1 MKLKSLVVACA
12 LACATQAQALPITT
26 VPDVQLFMSGSSA
39 LFNATGQIINDLFV
53 AGTEGVYFD
62 SATTTPTVP
71 NGGSYRAYFGTMKS
85 GTTSA
90 GIVIPAS
97 LAGKNV
103 LIYNTGA
110 GGSIKGVNPV
120 ALATPVTRLN
130 LTTCVASV
138 PAVIDSISGQ
148 VVQTCPGTITTAIP
162 DAGVSDVEPALL
174 TGINLTINA
183 ATALTTRTQTA
194 TALTATQLANLV
206 TTTALGQPMGVIVTS
221 NATPAMLNL
230 SKAQVAALMSGAN
243 VFDWNTID
251 PTVAAGTTS
260 IVVCRRQP
268 GSGTQAAINNA
279 IFGFPCQ
286 TSQLSPA
293 DATVDAVLPL
303 GTSTPVAPG
312 SYVVVENSSSG
323 ALAACMTAA
332 QNGTMVNAV
341 GKQAIDVTS
350 GALVALNAANS
361 VVLPAG
367 GYGIGLM
374 GFDRPA
380 KAGELYQ
387 FASINGAAPTLANAT
402 TGAYDIMV
410 ENAFTRRANTTAGIK
425 ALTDTTGT
433 VAEVAARAAQLDL
446 YNTFTASAGNPA
458 VLGLALHVVPG
469 VAALSENGNVAPAV
483 FSAANPVMKV
493 GNGGNSCT
501 PLQTFQ

>member
-1 MKLKSLVVACA
+1 MKLKMKTLVAACA
-12 LACATQAQALPITT
+12 LALTSQAHALAPTT
-26 VPDVQLFMSGSSA
+26 VPDVTMFLSGSSA
-39 LFNATGQIINDLFV
+39 LQNAIGQIGNDLFV
-53 AGTEGVYFD
+53 AGTEDVFYDGT
-62 SATTTPTVP
+62 ATVP
-71 NGGSYRAYFGTMKS
+71 NGGSYRAYFGTFKT

-97 LAGKNV
+97 LAGKKV

-120 ALATPVTRLN
+120 ALAQPVTRLN
-130 LTTCVASV
+130 LASCVASV
-138 PAVIDSISGQ
+138 PAVVDSITATTIY
-148 VVQTCPGTITTAIP
+148 TCPTTVTTAVP

-183 ATALTTRTQTA
+183 ATALTTRTPTA

-206 TTTALGQPMGVIVTS
+206 PTTALGQPMGIIVTS

-230 SKAQVAALMSGAN
+230 SKAQVAALMSGASI
-243 VFDWNTID
+243 FDWNQID
-251 PTVAAGTTS
+251 ATVAAGTTS
-260 IVVCRRQP
+260 VVVCRRQP
-268 GSGTQAAINNA
+268 GSGTQASINNA
-279 IFGFPCQ
+279 IFGFPCAA
-286 TSQLSPA
+286 SQLAPA
-293 DATVDAVLPL
+293 DATVDAALTL
-303 GTSTPVAPG
+303 GTSTPVPGG

-350 GALVALNAANS
+350 GALVALNAPNS

-402 TGAYDIMV
+402 TGVYDIMV
-410 ENAFTRRANTTAGIK
+410 ENAFVRRAATTAGI
-425 ALTDTTGT
+425 LPMSG
-433 VAEVAARAAQLDL
+433 AQLDL
-446 YNTFTASAGNPA
+446 YNTFVSAAGKPA
-458 VLGLALHVVPG
+458 VLGLAGHIVPG
-469 VAALSENGNVAPAV
+469 VAALSENGNTAPAV
-483 FSAANPVMKV
+483 FDPANPVMRV
-493 GNGGNSCT
+493 GNTGNSCT
-501 PLQTFQ
+501 PLQTMQ